1 MKEVITRKH
10 VVLFFV
16 LLSSVLI
23 SNCSSD
29 QNMIGYTDSENLP
42 RTKIIAGNITPE
54 VLVQDIEEIE
64 IQVSP
69 NILNLESKGVV
80 VTIHT
85 DIEYWTVD
93 VSTVTLNDID
103 IQSYKADDRGFFV
116 AKFEME
122 AVKTI
127 VTVGLNRLTLKLAL
141 KGNVDLLSGSQEILV
156 IEKSGKS

>member
-1 MKEVITRKH
+1 MKEMITRKYI
-10 VVLFFV
+10 VLFIV
-16 LLSSVLI
+16 LLSAVLI

-29 QNMIGYTDSENLP
+29 QNMTGYTDSQNLP
-42 RTKIIAGNITPE
+42 LARIDIDTIDTE
-54 VLVQDIEEIE
+54 ELVQEAEEIE

-69 NILNLESKGVV
+69 NILNLESNGIV

-103 IQSYKADDRGFFV
+103 IQSWKADDRGFFV

-122 AVKTI
+122 AVKNI
-127 VTVGLNRLTLKLAL
+127 VTVGLNRLTLILSL
-141 KGNVDLLSGSQEILV
+141 NGSVDLLSGSQEILI
-156 IEKSGKS
+156 IEKSGKN

>member
-10 VVLFFV
+10 VVLFFGF
-16 LLSSVLI
+16 LSFVII

-29 QNMIGYTDSENLP
+29 QNMIGYTDSKKLP
-42 RTKIIAGNITPE
+42 RTKTIAKNITTE

-69 NILNLESKGVV
+69 NILNLASNGVV

-103 IQSYKADDRGFFV
+103 IQSWKADDRGFFV
-116 AKFEME
+116 AKFEMD
-122 AVKTI
+122 AVKNI
-127 VTVGLNRLTLKLAL
+127 VTVGINRLTLKLAL
-141 KGNVDLLSGSQEILV
+141 NGTVDLLSGSQEILV

>member
-42 RTKIIAGNITPE
+42 LAKINIGNITTE

-69 NILNLESKGVV
+69 NILNLESNGVV

-85 DIEYWTVD
+85 DIEYWIVD

-103 IQSYKADDRGFFV
+103 IQSWKADDRGFFV
-116 AKFEME
+116 AKFEMD
-122 AVKTI
+122 AVKNV

-141 KGNVDLLSGSQEILV
+141 KGTIDLLSGSQEILV
-156 IEKSGKS
+156 IEKFGKS